1 MTART
6 QLRRHVQVLAVAWLT
21 GTVFFLATYTSPCR
35 ALPSP
40 AQLHYYEMGSD
51 DQDIFAGVDAID
63 SRGLRHFPRLW

>member
-1 MTART
+1 M
-6 QLRRHVQVLAVAWLT
+6 LAVAWLT
-21 GTVFFLATYTSPCR
+21 GTAFFLATYTSPCH

-40 AQLHYYEMGSD
+40 VQLQYYEMGTG